1 MTTKDAV
8 LEQLIKS
15 GGNHLSGAK
24 LAQELCLSRTAV
36 WKAIEELRRDGYQIS
51 AVTNRGYTLIEQGD
65 RLSLP
70 AIRSFLRRKAI
81 AEQIRLYPS
90 LVSTNQTAKQLAL
103 EGAPAGT
110 IVLAGEQTGGRGRR
124 GRSFFSPS
132 GTGVYFTVIFRSELA
147 ADRAVMITTAASV
160 AAARAIDKVTGGEP
174 HAQIKWINDIYLGGK
189 KICGILTDAVANM
202 ENGSFEYIVVG
213 IGINTNNKTEDFP
226 EEFRD
231 RAGSLFSVTGKKYD
245 RNRMAAALADEIA
258 DILPNFSSGEYLK
271 EYRSRSCV
279 LGHSILIFGAG
290 HDGTPATAVDIDE
303 HGYLLARGRQGE
315 LYTLNSGEIT
325 IRAH

>member
-103 EGAPAGT
+103 EGAPSGT
-110 IVLAGEQTGGRGRR
+110 IVLADEQTGGRGRR

-226 EEFRD
+226 EEFRAP
-231 RAGSLFSVTGKKYD
+231 RRFAVQ
-245 RNRMAAALADEIA
+245 RNRKEI
-258 DILPNFSSGEYLK
+258 
-271 EYRSRSCV
+271 
-279 LGHSILIFGAG
+279 
-290 HDGTPATAVDIDE
+290 
-303 HGYLLARGRQGE
+303 
-315 LYTLNSGEIT
+315 
-325 IRAH
+325 